1 MEDARLGG
9 SVDEKL
15 DRIAEMLRSIADEE
29 PAVRR
34 RLTHLRNSAEY
45 EEAFKTKKPLVSIVI
60 ATYSS
65 FDTLRD
71 VALPSALAQTYR
83 NIEVVVVGDGAPP
96 ETAAVVEACGDR
108 RVRYEHLALRGPYP
122 DDPQRAWFMAG
133 TPGFNAGIA
142 AARGLW
148 ISPLADDD
156 AFAPDHVEQLLGAA
170 LERRLEFVYSRLR
183 AHLADGSERLIG
195 EFPPRHGQFGLQ
207 AALYHAGLSFMELNF
222 SDAVFGVP
230 NDWSLCRRMMRA
242 GVRMGMVDAAT
253 VDYYPSEEWGRRER
267 LARDETPAISHDAV
281 RAHAA
286 EEELARVRAHADE
299 LERELAVVTSS
310 KSWRLTGPLRA
321 AAKRARE
328 RSSG

>member
-9 SVDEKL
+9 SVEEKL

-45 EEAFKTKKPLVSIVI
+45 EEAFKAKKPLVSIVI

-108 RVRYEHLALRGPYP
+108 RVRYEHLALRGPSRRSAAGLVHGG
-122 DDPQRAWFMAG
+122 DARVQRRDRRCAG
-133 TPGFNAGIA
+133 ALDQPAGGRRRIRAGPRRA
-142 AARGLW
+142 AARRR
-148 ISPLADDD
+148 A
-156 AFAPDHVEQLLGAA
+156 GAA
-170 LERRLEFVYSRLR
+170 ARVRLLAPARASGRRER
-183 AHLADGSERLIG
+183 AADRRV
-195 EFPPRHGQFGLQ
+195 PARHGHFGLQ

-253 VDYYPSEEWGRRER
+253 VDYYPSEEWGRRSGW
-267 LARDETPAISHDAV
+267 LATRFPPSRHDAA
-281 RAHAA
+281 RAQAA
-286 EEELARVRAHADE
+286 EEELARVRARADE

-310 KSWRLTGPLRA
+310 KSWRLTSPLRA